1 MTDIESIIY
10 EMIYKMLFI
19 RRTEEEIIAR
29 YGKQEMRVPVHLSI
43 GQEAIAVG
51 ACAHL
56 HREDM
61 VFSTHR
67 CHAHYLAKGG
77 SLERMALELHGKIG
91 GCMDG
96 RGGSMHLMDKS
107 VNVMSIPIV
116 ASAIPLAVGA
126 ALANKIDGNGNIV
139 VCFFGDAAVE
149 EGVFHESMNFASLM
163 QLPII
168 FVCEDN
174 SYSVDTHLSK
184 RQPKREFRNLA
195 IAHNMKWQEIST
207 ANVFFIASEFEMLIS
222 HARNNIP
229 IFITLKTQR
238 SFVHCGVDKEFE
250 LERDPL
256 DIIMKSIAPVI
267 IRERNWARYQIAKKI
282 TEIFDAAEAAPLP
295 TPEMAKEHVYA

>member
-1 MTDIESIIY
+1 MESII
-10 EMIYKMLFI
+10 EKMLLI
-19 RRTEEEIIAR
+19 RRAEEEIIKR
-29 YGKQEMRVPVHLSI
+29 YAKQQMRCPVHLSI

-51 ACAHL
+51 ACHHL
-56 HREDM
+56 TASDS

-126 ALANKIDGNGNIV
+126 ALANKIDDNGNIV

-168 FVCEDN
+168 FVCEN
-174 SYSVDTHLSK
+174 NQYSVDTHISK
-184 RQPKREFRNLA
+184 RQPKRDFSR
-195 IAHNMKWQEIST
+195 
-207 ANVFFIASEFEMLIS
+207 FASEVGAMYHINSLQSDSDDVFIVAQLFKSIIED
-222 HARNNIP
+222 ARNNRP
-229 IFITLKTQR
+229 TFAVLDTQR
-238 SFVHCGVDKEFE
+238 SHVHCGVDKEFE
-250 LERDPL
+250 LQIDPL
-256 DIIMKSIAPVI
+256 DRILNIIMQLDGITDVETRVK
-267 IRERNWARYQIAKKI
+267 REI
-282 TEIFDAAEAAPLP
+282 TAAFDVAESAPLP
-295 TPEMAKEHVYA
+295 TPDMASKYVYA

>member
-1 MTDIESIIY
+1 MEHSII
-10 EMIYKMLFI
+10 EKMLLC
-19 RRTEEEIIAR
+19 RRFDEEIVKR
-29 YGKQEMRVPVHLSI
+29 YPKQLMRSPTHLSI

-51 ACAHL
+51 VCHNL
-56 HREDM
+56 RKEDS

-67 CHAHYLAKGG
+67 NHNHYIAKGG
-77 SLERMALELHGKIG
+77 DIGKFALELHGKAD
-91 GCMDG
+91 GCNGG
-96 RGGSMHLMDKS
+96 RGGSMHALDTS
-107 VNVMSIPIV
+107 VNFFSCPIV

-126 ALANKIDGNGNIV
+126 ALANKIDGNGNVV

-174 SYSVDTHLSK
+174 SYSVDTPIEK

-195 IAHNMKWQEIST
+195 IAHNMKWQEIAT
-207 ANVFFIASEFEMLIS
+207 QNVFFIASEFEMLIK

-229 IFITLKTQR
+229 IFVALKTQR

-250 LERDPL
+250 LENDPL
-256 DIIMKSIAPVI
+256 DKLEIPSLEVYADINTR
-267 IRERNWARYQIAKKI
+267 IRLA
-282 TEIFDAAEAAPLP
+282 FDAAEAAPLP